1 MQSHVSHTGTACV
14 RILLC
19 VIMLALQSGSI
30 AAGPKGSGQDP
41 VANAAVT
48 RTFQTSFIS
57 LSPGH
62 AIAASLL
69 VFSGENTF
77 EIQIP
82 GVTYLDPSGACT
94 KNGLFFKADFATS
107 VLKQKKHFRYT
118 FSAQGASFFDRYI
131 AGIMVLEERIEETG
145 QQQKVT
151 FVFWGASEAAGSDEE
166 KNLFPF

>member
-41 VANAAVT
+41 AANEAVT

-77 EIQIP
+77 EMQIP

-94 KNGLFFKADFATS
+94 KNGLFFKADFSAT
-107 VLKQKKHFRYT
+107 VRKQGKHYRYT
-118 FSAQGASFFDRYI
+118 FSAKGIWLFDRYI